1 MDYEELE
8 QRVEE
13 LEEQKTKL
21 ENEKEELENKKVEA
35 EEALEE
41 QKKQLDGEKDK
52 DKNFKNLR
60 DKKDKIEADKTDL
73 ETKYTELEEEI
84 KSMKKESI
92 DKEKESYLNRYAGDD
107 EDERKKIEDQL
118 GLLSDEIPMEERMAK
133 AVQLAGVKPGDSE
146 TTFFQG
152 VGFEGDGRPPKK
164 DGGYLDTDV
173 GKAMAESLEI
183 DLTNEADKKKEK

>member
-8 QRVEE
+8 QRVKE

-21 ENEKEELENKKVEA
+21 ENEKEELEDKKVEA

-84 KSMKKESI
+84 KTMKKESI

-107 EDERKKIEDQL
+107 EDERKKIEDFLKMFAMRNIESSRLARTGTESQINTYMRKL
-118 GLLSDEIPMEERMAK
+118 MKPDQVVENNIDE
-133 AVQLAGVKPGDSE
+133 Q
-146 TTFFQG
+146 
-152 VGFEGDGRPPKK
+152 FEGVDFG
-164 DGGYLDTDV
+164 
-173 GKAMAESLEI
+173 
-183 DLTNEADKKKEK
+183 